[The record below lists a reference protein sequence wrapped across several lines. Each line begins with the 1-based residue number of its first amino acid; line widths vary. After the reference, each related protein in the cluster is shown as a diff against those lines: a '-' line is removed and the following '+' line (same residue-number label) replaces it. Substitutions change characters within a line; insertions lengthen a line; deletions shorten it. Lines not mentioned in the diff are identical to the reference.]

1 LGWSQ
6 LTHSHI
12 LEGLKPPTRRIR
24 LVSEDGGDED
34 LWQLPDVF
42 FSVNRRTQRYGVGMM

>member
-1 LGWSQ
+1 MITTDSLAYF
-6 LTHSHI
+6 
-12 LEGLKPPTRRIR
+12 EGLIR